1 MHMSL
6 LRIFTVTA
14 FTLGS
19 LASQTVQASLV
30 ALQPLVLQQVGGQQI
45 THPAGPLTNANL
57 TLASSFVSVD
67 LSPTPLGWQ
76 FESELHCG
84 FSSSP
89 QTAYL
94 ASSDL
99 EWNLSAPVP
108 TRVTLRVYS
117 YCVDDSG
124 GTIFFA
130 VPGHGSF
137 IHACGT
143 SIGQRRVDHYVL
155 DLTPTPLPIRI
166 TQIAGGYPAGSCLVR
181 ADIDVWSPLVT
192 PSAAGCG
199 VTLLH
204 GASGSLTYYQTD
216 HHLDLVNTSG
226 PPNSGTLRADGLGQ
240 WASFAASLASP
251 QLPTQ
256 LPAPFAQTCP
266 LLGSIDV
273 LVPSIGS
280 GSQSVP
286 THWELLLPVLPV
298 GLTLYVQHASAYVA
312 SPAFAPST
320 RWSTSNVLRVD
331 T

>member
-1 MHMSL
+1 MIRPMHMSL

-130 VPGHGSF
+130 VP
-137 IHACGT
+137 
-143 SIGQRRVDHYVL
+143 
-155 DLTPTPLPIRI
+155 
-166 TQIAGGYPAGSCLVR
+166 
-181 ADIDVWSPLVT
+181 DIDVWSPLVT